1 MKHTCFICEDEATK
15 RITTTAN
22 QGDFYLCSNDR
33 CKEILEDQL
42 MSANR
47 RMN

>member
-1 MKHTCFICEDEATK
+1 MAHTCFICSKEATK

-22 QGDFYLCSNDR
+22 QGDFYLCSNDK

-42 MSANR
+42 MALGR

>member
-1 MKHTCFICEDEATK
+1 MTHTCFICSEEATK

-22 QGDFYLCSNDR
+22 QGDFYLCSEPK
-33 CKEILEDQL
+33 CKELLENQL
-42 MSANR
+42 MALGR